1 MILDIIR
8 GVFLRLR
15 HHEIL
20 VVLALVGND
29 AIGHAVRSNSR
40 RSRSRS
46 NSRSRNQLRTH
57 DKLGPSGLA
66 VNPVMEPGGSGKEL
80 VGKGYLQV
88 FEIFEKS
95 FTNFYGL

>member
-29 AIGHAVRSNSR
+29 AIGHAVGQIVVGHAVGQIVVHAISYANMI
-40 RSRSRS
+40 
-46 NSRSRNQLRTH
+46 NWALRAS
-57 DKLGPSGLA
+57 L
-66 VNPVMEPGGSGKEL
+66 
-80 VGKGYLQV
+80 
-88 FEIFEKS
+88 
-95 FTNFYGL
+95 